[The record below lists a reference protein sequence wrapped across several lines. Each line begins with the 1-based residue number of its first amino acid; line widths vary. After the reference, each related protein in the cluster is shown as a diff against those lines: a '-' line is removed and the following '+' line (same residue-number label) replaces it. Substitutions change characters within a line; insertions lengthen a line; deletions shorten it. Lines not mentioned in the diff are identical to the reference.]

1 MTSVLQCR
9 LFKLIHSWLQP
20 AACAPLLLAGCMA
33 VGASGMRCA
42 AAHQVEDADTLK
54 GVTLK
59 EITVKR
65 TKNHYSKRNNPAVDF
80 VNRIRTAKSLADPK
94 RHDNYSYRKYDKIS
108 VGINNIALPD
118 STTPAGR
125 GQLAFLREHVD
136 TSDVT
141 GLPILPLSVKE
152 KVSDYYFRR
161 EPHAEKLH
169 VRGTRQNGVDE
180 VADLQSIQTA
190 LEDIFREVDLYDN
203 DIPLMRNRFVSPLS
217 AIGPDFYKYFLT
229 DTVMLGDR
237 RCVLLSFAPRN
248 PATFGFL
255 GRVWVEEGDSTMF
268 VRKVRMGVSPTINLN
283 FVDRLQI
290 EQEFEKAPD
299 GSRLKVRDDLNAT
312 FKVLPGH
319 PELYARRTTGYDSH
333 SFLPPASDSIFATV
347 AEVITDPEAAAKSE
361 EFWARERQVHVTD
374 NEGRIHMLMSRL
386 RGVPIYHYGENVLR
400 VLVKGY
406 VPTSK
411 NSLFDLGP
419 LNTFIGGN
427 PVEGLRLRV
436 GGMSTAQLSNQ
447 WFTRG
452 YVAYGFKDRKWK
464 YNAEL
469 EYSFLPKKKHA
480 MEFPVHSIT
489 FQEKY
494 DIDQLGQRYQFTNP
508 DNIFI
513 ALKRGENHLITYT
526 RHTAA
531 TYKLE
536 LLNNLSFN
544 LSADAVRREPGP
556 YVPFLRADG
565 TTLSHYNQL
574 TFTAQIRFAPGEKFY
589 QGQSYRLA
597 INNDAPIF
605 ILSHEYSPRNI
616 LGAPYEIS
624 KTELSVAKRVWLSAF
639 GYLDLMG
646 KGGHVWTR
654 SPYPSLLTPN
664 VNLSYTIQPESF
676 ALMNPLEFINDS
688 FVSWEATYWANG
700 TIFNYIPLFKRLK
713 LREVVAFRGW
723 LGTLSDRN
731 NPIYNSSDPLS
742 PNRQLLLFPAEAHV
756 TPMHGR
762 PYMEISAGIDNLLK
776 CVRLDYV
783 WRLSYLNTP
792 ATNRSGLRLAL
803 HFNF

>member
-1 MTSVLQCR
+1 MAS
-9 LFKLIHSWLQP
+9 
-20 AACAPLLLAGCMA
+20 APT
-33 VGASGMRCA
+33 
-42 AAHQVEDADTLK
+42 EDADTLK
-54 GVTLK
+54 GKVLQ
-59 EITVKR
+59 EITVRR
-65 TKNHYSKRNNPAVDF
+65 TKNHYSKKNNPAVEF
-80 VNRIRTAKSLADPK
+80 VNRIRNAKTLGDPK
-94 RHDNYSYRKYDKIS
+94 RHDYYSFRKYEKMS
-108 VGINNIALPD
+108 VGLNNVALPD
-118 STTPAGR
+118 TTTSAGR

-152 KVSDYYFRR
+152 KVGDYYYRR
-161 EPHAEKLH
+161 NPQAEKFH

-180 VADLQSIQTA
+180 VADLKSIQTV
-190 LEDIFREVDLYDN
+190 LEDIFREVDLYEN

-229 DTVMLGDR
+229 DTVSLNGTK
-237 RCVLLSFAPRN
+237 CILLSFAPRN

-283 FVDRLQI
+283 FVDRMQI

-319 PELYARRTTGYDSH
+319 PEIYARRTTGYDSH
-333 SFLPPASDSIFATV
+333 SFTPPASDSIFSVV
-347 AEVITDPEAAAKSE
+347 ADVITDPSASQVGE
-361 EFWARERQVHVTD
+361 EFWARERQVHVTA
-374 NEGRIHMLMSRL
+374 NEGRIPLLMARL
-386 RGVPIYHYGENVLR
+386 RGVPLYRYGENVLR

-427 PVEGLRLRV
+427 PIEGLRLRV
-436 GGMSTAQLSNQ
+436 GGMSTAQLSHN

-469 EYSFLPKKKHA
+469 EYSFLRKEKHP
-480 MEFPVHSIT
+480 MEFPMHSIT
-489 FQEKY
+489 FQEKF

-526 RHTAA
+526 RHTAL

-544 LSADAVRREPGP
+544 ISADAVRRDPGP
-556 YVPFLRADG
+556 FVPFMRSNG
-565 TTLSHYNQL
+565 TPLSHYTQL
-574 TFTAQIRFAPGEKFY
+574 TFSAQLRYAPGEKFY

-624 KTELSVAKRVWLSAF
+624 KTELSVTKRVWLSAF

-654 SPYPSLLTPN
+654 TPFPSLLTPN
-664 VNLSYTIQPESF
+664 ANLSYTIQPESF

-700 TIFNYIPLFKRLK
+700 TIFNYIPLFKKLK

-723 LGTLSDRN
+723 LGTLSNRN
-731 NPIYNSSDPLS
+731 NPLYDLSNPDS
-742 PNRQLLLFPAEAHV
+742 PNRKLLLFPAEAHA
-756 TPMHGR
+756 TPMNGR

-783 WRLSYLNTP
+783 WRLSYRNVPNTD
-792 ATNRSGLRLAL
+792 RSGLRLAL